1 MADTAKRT
9 NLIPHNL
16 QHTVWVLS
24 LLTVIPFGVMFA
36 HVFYLT
42 VNVKFNDI
50 SGFETDTDDILVWG
64 KIIQEHNKNLEHV
77 LKHMNEVN
85 MTLNKD

>member
-1 MADTAKRT
+1 
-9 NLIPHNL
+9 
-16 QHTVWVLS
+16 
-24 LLTVIPFGVMFA
+24 MFA
-36 HVFYLT
+36 HVFHLT

-50 SGFETDTDDILVWG
+50 SGCETDTDDILVWG

-77 LKHMNEVN
+77 LKRMNEVN